1 MPVWLRNSKPISKA
15 LLAAGL
21 TAFGATQAIA
31 LSCLPMGPGD
41 VYRIVQQEEE
51 PFVILEGNVSFDQSL
66 LPQGGKA
73 TVEIPSH
80 FNGLMLGQRYFDQQV
95 EGEMLL
101 EVHCAGGECGSLTSG
116 GRYVVFARQIEGRG
130 VVAVVDPC
138 GSFFFDAIGGRP
150 GDVVLACHNGGEC
163 ATKLPDSLDEVA
175 PTPPANN

>member
-1 MPVWLRNSKPISKA
+1 MPVWLRNSKSISKA
-15 LLAAGL
+15 LIAAGL
-21 TAFGATQAIA
+21 AAMSATQALA

-51 PFVILEGNVSFDQSL
+51 SFVILEGDVTFDQSL
-66 LPQGGKA
+66 LPQTSSK
-73 TVEIPSH
+73 TVEVPSH
-80 FNGLMLGQRYFDQQV
+80 FKGLMLGQRYFDQQV

-116 GRYVVFARQIEGRG
+116 ARYVVFARQIEGRG

-150 GDVVLACHNGGEC
+150 GDVVLQCHNGGEC
-163 ATKLPDSLDEVA
+163 PSKLPDSLDEVA
-175 PTPPANN
+175 PTPSANN